1 MVGSDALEKFARALP
16 ATGPDGEGLQA
27 TERGAPSPSLQ
38 NLLCRVEGPRD
49 LSAGRLGR
57 KLVGSVQ
64 QAQAHQPGTPT
75 REGPTNSRDSDGS
88 PRLDP
93 VTSTNRAPT
102 HYISQLLDGC
112 VTRAAAV
119 RTHVSPPRPVA
130 RPKTGVKIVRQIPK
144 NLTTLAHRA
153 MGHGVSISEN
163 SRQVFQAGRLF
174 SFGVWLRGLLGSP
187 HCRQAPTKRGKGQ
200 LRNRSA
206 CERTPD
212 RRKGHARPLAKV
224 VAAFHLERFRE
235 ELSQRRGKRF
245 VASHGRAFRVGN

>member
-1 MVGSDALEKFARALP
+1 MSETASRAAGHTRDPQPQGSLPARSRGAAPAKAVAPSGRARSASGFVVGSDALEKFARALP

-64 QAQAHQPGTPT
+64 QAQAHQPGAPT

-93 VTSTNRAPT
+93 VTSTNRAPA
-102 HYISQLLDGC
+102 HYVGQLLDSR

-119 RTHVSPPRPVA
+119 RTHVSPPRPLA
-130 RPKTGVKIVRQIPK
+130 RPKTGV
-144 NLTTLAHRA
+144 NLVKMFFPHAA
-153 MGHGVSISEN
+153 K
-163 SRQVFQAGRLF
+163 A
-174 SFGVWLRGLLGSP
+174 RG
-187 HCRQAPTKRGKGQ
+187 
-200 LRNRSA
+200 
-206 CERTPD
+206 
-212 RRKGHARPLAKV
+212 
-224 VAAFHLERFRE
+224 FR
-235 ELSQRRGKRF
+235 
-245 VASHGRAFRVGN
+245 